1 MKFLIKKQDGNM
13 VDARYEVIKE
23 LKKMK
28 NNIINRL
35 QFLKIVLTNI
45 NTITYDNEKTTTTRN
60 IFNS

>member
-13 VDARYEVIKE
+13 VDACYEVIKE

>member
-23 LKKMK
+23 LEKMK

>member
-1 MKFLIKKQDGNM
+1 M

-45 NTITYDNEKTTTTRN
+45 NNITYDNEKTTTTSN

>member
-35 QFLKIVLTNI
+35 
-45 NTITYDNEKTTTTRN
+45 
-60 IFNS
+60 

>member
-1 MKFLIKKQDGNM
+1 MIDTCYDL
-13 VDARYEVIKE
+13 IKE
-23 LKKMK
+23 LKHMT

-45 NTITYDNEKTTTTRN
+45 NNITYDNEKTTTTN